1 MRRLS
6 RAKVL
11 WAIRSIGWI
20 CGSRSG
26 SRLVS
31 VYNSSASQGVQPVQ
45 SRELRLLHDQRKQ
58 CQLRQAVVQQQSGL
72 PAAHAAIGFPDHV
85 LEEKTGDRE
94 QFLAV
99 QKLLT
104 VRRFSR
110 KRENEML
117 FDVAGVKLRL
127 VRVNHGSVGRRP

>member
-1 MRRLS
+1 MEEKRRINDN
-6 RAKVL
+6 RD
-11 WAIRSIGWI
+11 G
-20 CGSRSG
+20 
-26 SRLVS
+26 
-31 VYNSSASQGVQPVQ
+31 YSSACVWKIRNLNFCIDRIGNVPECCSDFHGNHFRY
-45 SRELRLLHDQRKQ
+45 RERHVGG
-58 CQLRQAVVQQQSGL
+58 AGAGSEQQSGL

-104 VRRFSR
+104 VGRFSR